1 MLLVFVILTIIIS
14 ISYTPFILSM
24 RRYKIRWYTSLPPTG
39 ALMIVGG
46 LLCIVWAGCQAE
58 VVAVMMVLVVVGS
71 ASTLCT
77 FQLAPMDLAPN
88 YAGQL

>member
-1 MLLVFVILTIIIS
+1 
-14 ISYTPFILSM
+14 
-24 RRYKIRWYTSLPPTG
+24 
-39 ALMIVGG
+39 MIVGG